1 LRSRGAVAI
10 PGKLTMAEIM
20 YYVPVVLAPVAV
32 FFLLSANRAMSVARA
47 VIYGVNLSMLLLFVY
62 FIALGIYFR
71 SYYMGHFDV
80 YPSLIIS
87 RWWMSALLYAVLP
100 LNVCY
105 LLSYLH
111 KKLRTDK
118 KTSPKNL

>member
-1 LRSRGAVAI
+1 
-10 PGKLTMAEIM
+10 M
-20 YYVPVVLAPVAV
+20 YYVPVLLVPVAV
-32 FFLLSANRAMSVARA
+32 FFLLSANRAMSVYRA

-100 LNVCY
+100 LNVFY

-111 KKLRTDK
+111 KKLRKDK